1 MINKLK
7 MWIFKKYFWKGL
19 RVEWGISPVTRDPW
33 AIVWLFDVAIS
44 KITKAEDGSGNIQIK
59 EIRTT

>member
-7 MWIFKKYFWKGL
+7 RWIFKKYFWEGL
-19 RVEWGISPVTRDPW
+19 RVEWGISPVTYHPW

-44 KITKAEDGSGNIQIK
+44 KIAKAEDGSDNIQIT